1 MLRLF
6 ASVKNRV
13 CVFLTFKGLLYL
25 YVLSDMTNQT
35 HAISGQAWLLVIL
48 LGLND
53 LVRARYWLISP
64 QRHRQF
70 LYSLAISILL
80 LAGFHFRFPFGS
92 LLTMIQLTLI
102 ELLIFSE
109 RLSYLLVGLS
119 LAAYVLSNMS
129 TGFSYV
135 RMGNDFIN
143 FAGFLIVGMLFR
155 TMILERDKTESL
167 YKELQNANSKL
178 KSYSTTLE
186 ELTITKERTRIAQ
199 ELHDSIGHSF
209 VALSMNL
216 EFAHQTIDLYPDK
229 TKEVLGKALALSK
242 DGMDQLRKAVDTLNQ
257 TLQVENLR
265 GSFRELFAN
274 FEQTTKVQFHLE
286 LDNSIEGEHPG
297 LKECLLKTVREA
309 VTNGIRHGGATLF
322 TIKVRKCVDGVSM
335 EIHNNGRTSS
345 PVVKSHGLLGMES
358 RITALGGHFEFSSDE
373 GFSIL
378 VHLPSIN
385 SNPDSL
391 KAENKNKGGRYYD

>member
-13 CVFLTFKGLLYL
+13 YIFLTFKGLLYL
-25 YVLSDMTNQT
+25 DVLSDMANQT
-35 HAISGQAWLLVIL
+35 HPISGQAWLLVIL

-53 LVRARYWLISP
+53 LVRARCWLISSH
-64 QRHRQF
+64 RHRQF
-70 LYSLAISILL
+70 FYSLVISILL
-80 LAGFHFRFPFGS
+80 LAGIHFRFPFGS

-135 RMGNDFIN
+135 RMVNDFIN
-143 FAGFLIVGMLFR
+143 IAGFLAVGMLFR
-155 TMILERDKTESL
+155 TIILEKNKTESL

-178 KSYSTTLE
+178 KLYSATLE

-216 EFAHQTIDLYPDK
+216 EFAHQTIELYPDK

-242 DGMDQLRKAVDTLNQ
+242 EGMDQLRKAVNTLNQ
-257 TLQVENLR
+257 TLTVDNLR
-265 GSFRELFAN
+265 DSFSELFAN

-297 LKECLLKTVREA
+297 LKECLIKTAREA

-322 TIKVRKCVDGVSM
+322 TIKVRKCVEGVNM
-335 EIHNNGRTSS
+335 EIHNNGSSGS
-345 PVVKSHGLLGMES
+345 PVIKSHGLLGMES
-358 RITALGGHFEFSSDE
+358 RITSLGGHFEYSSDE
-373 GFSIL
+373 GFSI
-378 VHLPSIN
+378 VVQLPSIN
-385 SNPDSL
+385 SNPDRL
-391 KAENKNKGGRYYD
+391 KAENKHKGGRYHD